1 MLIAMIAEVQSDF
14 AAWQARA
21 QTQPVAVTEAG
32 EACTV
37 ILSAEEYR
45 RLKRR
50 DRQALRVEELDDD
63 VLAAL
68 AASEPPEEAAAYDHE
83 AL

>member
-1 MLIAMIAEVQSDF
+1 MLMATITEVERDF
-14 AAWQARA
+14 AAWRTRA
-21 QTQPVAVTEAG
+21 QTQPVSVTEAG
-32 EACTV
+32 ETCTV